1 MIGWRIFPWQARAIF
16 VSQSSEALRLLGCCP
31 FRCGCWLVLL
41 FPRRQIPSRL
51 DLRDGGFQPSLR
63 IPLNTWLLIG
73 YPLSWSHHHLS
84 TVISCNYP
92 RISSGHP
99 GLAWYMFCL
108 SRAGPAGPCFNIR
121 REIQSSDS
129 YPFATRGHCQSSHR
143 WKGWR
148 CNRRKLCSPKAQQS
162 PTLPGQCWQSGN
174 TVGMCWHMPHIMSTK
189 CQQSAQRCAECV
201 SGPACCP
208 DWILGMVHMDAWTQQ
223 KHFSHAEHIGN
234 PYRTRT
240 TTLLTKEGL
249 SLEHARTSLLAM
261 SSRSWT
267 DLTHHYYY
275 HTVTFSW

>member
-121 REIQSSDS
+121 RAVEKSKA
-129 YPFATRGHCQSSHR
+129 ATAIHLRQEATASHPIGE
-143 WKGWR
+143 KGDVVTVESFVHQR
-148 CNRRKLCSPKAQQS
+148 HNSLPHFLVNVGNLA
-162 PTLPGQCWQSGN
+162 TLLAC
-174 TVGMCWHMPHIMSTK
+174 VGICHIL
-189 CQQSAQRCAECV
+189 CQQSVNKVRRVCIR
-201 SGPACCP
+201 S
-208 DWILGMVHMDAWTQQ
+208 
-223 KHFSHAEHIGN
+223 
-234 PYRTRT
+234 
-240 TTLLTKEGL
+240 
-249 SLEHARTSLLAM
+249 SLL
-261 SSRSWT
+261 SRL
-267 DLTHHYYY
+267 DPRHGTHGRMDTAEAFFPCRTHRESIQNTYD
-275 HTVTFSW
+275 HTLD